1 MIQIKS
7 MMLYKNRLES
17 EGKDYSLSHFQ
28 FQENKNTME
37 KTLLVLFSVL
47 CVSLICLSLSFSPV
61 NAYGRSPLR
70 FNPDGRFKILQVSD
84 MHYGLGKESQCSD
97 VSPAERPYCSD
108 LNTTAFL
115 HRTIASEKPDL
126 IVFSGTNFVRE
137 KKTS

>member
-1 MIQIKS
+1 
-7 MMLYKNRLES
+7 
-17 EGKDYSLSHFQ
+17 
-28 FQENKNTME
+28 ME
-37 KTLLVLFSVL
+37 KTLLVLFSVV

-61 NAYGRSPLR
+61 SAYGRRPLR

-115 HRTIASEKPDL
+115 HRTITSEKPDL

-137 KKTS
+137 KKNFILCVGIFFFFHKESRCHHNKNRKKRNLVL